1 MAANATN
8 ATAEITSLPTEWLL
22 PSSIELFMGGIA
34 VGSSLVFFGFAI
46 YRGYESELCPRVAN
60 RPPNVVKNAMFYNL
74 PKWMKNNPTFWYPVA
89 WLGWAFHLTYRECHK
104 GIPGTGTRKDGTEG
118 PLLKCNLDGVILMR
132 YQTLFFKV
140 GVLVFVLCAFVIL
153 PINIT
158 ATCNVEIFGVGTC
171 AQRLVDDSFFRG
183 TTINNIPDKI
193 VS

>member
-1 MAANATN
+1 MPILIDADNAD
-8 ATAEITSLPTEWLL
+8 
-22 PSSIELFMGGIA
+22 F
-34 VGSSLVFFGFAI
+34 
-46 YRGYESELCPRVAN
+46 
-60 RPPNVVKNAMFYNL
+60 
-74 PKWMKNNPTFWYPVA
+74 
-89 WLGWAFHLTYRECHK
+89 
-104 GIPGTGTRKDGTEG
+104 
-118 PLLKCNLDGVILMR
+118 KCNLDGVILMR